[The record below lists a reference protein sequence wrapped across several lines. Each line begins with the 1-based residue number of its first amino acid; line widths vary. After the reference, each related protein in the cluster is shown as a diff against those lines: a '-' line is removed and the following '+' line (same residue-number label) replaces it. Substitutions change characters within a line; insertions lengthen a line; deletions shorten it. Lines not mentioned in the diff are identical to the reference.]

1 MIGATAARRAEWLSR
16 RIGEE
21 VRTARRTRGW
31 SQREL
36 GERIRVS
43 QTIVSRVE
51 RGWVAAS
58 VSLLCELT
66 ASLGLEL
73 NARVFPTD
81 QITVRDVRQ
90 LELAQLIV
98 QRANAAWHPAIEAP
112 ASPDPA
118 DHRAVDLLLGSAVE
132 LCAIEI
138 ERDLANFE
146 GQLRADMLKRDLLA
160 QRDSRPVRF
169 ILALPETRRLRLLV
183 RAFRPLID
191 RTLPVPSRHIWS
203 AIRTGKPVGGDGLLW
218 LPPIRSRP

>member
-1 MIGATAARRAEWLSR
+1 MIKVT
-16 RIGEE
+16 
-21 VRTARRTRGW
+21 RTGVIDAP
-31 SQREL
+31 
-36 GERIRVS
+36 
-43 QTIVSRVE
+43 
-51 RGWVAAS
+51 VAM
-58 VSLLCELT
+58 VW
-66 ASLGLEL
+66 
-73 NARVFPTD
+73 
-81 QITVRDVRQ
+81 
-90 LELAQLIV
+90 AQLRDFNSHV
-98 QRANAAWHPAIEAP
+98 AWHPAIEAP

-138 ERDLANFE
+138 ERDLDNIE
-146 GQLRADMLKRDLLA
+146 SQLHADQLKRDLLA

-203 AIRTGKPVGGDGLLW
+203 AIRTGKPVGADGLLW